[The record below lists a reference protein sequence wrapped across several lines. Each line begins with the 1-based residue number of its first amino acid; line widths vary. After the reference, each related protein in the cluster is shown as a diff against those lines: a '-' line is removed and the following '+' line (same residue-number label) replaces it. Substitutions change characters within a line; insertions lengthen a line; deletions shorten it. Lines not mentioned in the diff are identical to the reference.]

1 VNGMRGPFLLPA
13 ARSVPQPA
21 GDRHASLPEIVC
33 IPRHARQRDIQ
44 DTTDK
49 ILTAVGGGSAA
60 SG

>member
-1 VNGMRGPFLLPA
+1 MRAPSSSRPPGQFLD
-13 ARSVPQPA
+13 PA

-44 DTTDK
+44 DTADK
-49 ILTAVGGGSAA
+49 ILTAAGGASAA